1 VDENIIRQIINSVRP
16 ADQDY
21 VVEIGPGRGALTSSL
36 LQLAGHLEVIE
47 IDRDLISQLKI
58 QFGEGLTIHSADVL
72 KIDFNNLYTGTPFRV
87 VGNLPYNISTPL
99 IFKLIAETRLIK
111 DMHFMLQKEVVD
123 RLASSPSTAAYGRLG
138 IMVQYHCRV
147 EKCFDVPPGAFR
159 PAPKVNSAVVR
170 LIPHDELP
178 YLAKSEAA
186 LQNLV
191 TTAFTQR
198 RKTLR
203 NALKSLISASDIEAI
218 GLDPSLRPENISV
231 QDYVQ
236 LANAF
241 STKIESSI

>member
-1 VDENIIRQIINSVRP
+1 VDENIIRKIVRAVGP
-16 ADQDY
+16 IEKDF

-36 LQLAGHLEVIE
+36 MQSAGHLEVIE
-47 IDRDLISQLKI
+47 IDRDLIALLRV
-58 QFGEGLTIHSADVL
+58 QFGEALTIHSADVL
-72 KIDFNNLYTGTPFRV
+72 KFDFKTLYSGTPFRV

-99 IFKLIAETRLIK
+99 IFKLIAETKRIK

-147 EKCFDVPPGAFR
+147 EKCFDVPPGAFQ

-170 LIPHDELP
+170 LTPHEELP
-178 YLAKSEAA
+178 YRAKSEAA

-203 NALKSLISASDIEAI
+203 NALKSLISTSDIESL

-231 QDYVQ
+231 KDYVQ

-241 STKIESSI
+241 SAKIESSH